1 MPSSRDAPGLARRL
15 GAMVYDGLLL
25 LGLWFV
31 ATALLLAFR
40 KGQAFPPGHWAYSV
54 YLLGVSFAF
63 FGWFW
68 THGGQTLGMRAWKI
82 ALRNNRAGPLTW
94 RQAAI
99 RFAAAL
105 LSLGLFGLGYAWV
118 LVDPEKRS
126 WHDRLSLSHLEHA

>member
-1 MPSSRDAPGLARRL
+1 
-15 GAMVYDGLLL
+15 MVYDGLLL

-31 ATALLLAFR
+31 ATALLLVFR
-40 KGQAFPPGHWAYSV
+40 RGQALPPGHWAYSA

-82 ALRNNRAGPLTW
+82 ALRNNRPGPLTW

-105 LSLGLFGLGYAWV
+105 LSLGLFGLGYVWV

-126 WHDRLSLSHLEHA
+126 WHDRLSHTRLERV